1 MTDDQQ
7 QAVTQVL
14 WPEGRGGASVW
25 AVLDGARDPSIHL
38 ALIESRLEVR
48 CLFAGPL
55 PRALEMAAPQLVEL
69 LPGHRLTTK
78 LLGDAWGRSW
88 GVFLRTSDPADL
100 RMQLRKLLRVK
111 VEGGGHML
119 LRWYDPRV
127 LTLFLPTCDAE
138 QLRQMFAGVE
148 GFVCEAQRGRAF
160 SSYTLRQGEL
170 QVETRPLQAQS
181 APV

>member
-1 MTDDQQ
+1 MTDDQTQ
-7 QAVTQVL
+7 PVIQVL
-14 WPEGRGGASVW
+14 WPEGAQAGHSVW
-25 AVLDGARDPSIHL
+25 AVLDGARDPKIHL

-55 PRALEMAAPQLVEL
+55 PRELEMAAPQLVEI

-78 LLGDAWGRSW
+78 LLGSAWGRSW
-88 GVFLRTSDPADL
+88 GVFVRTSDAADL

-127 LTLFLPTCDAE
+127 LTMFLPTCDAE
-138 QLRQMFAGVE
+138 QLRQVFAGVE
-148 GFVCEAQRGRAF
+148 SFVCEAQHGRAF
-160 SSYTLRQGEL
+160 TSFTLQQGKL
-170 QVETRPLQAQS
+170 QVKTQPLQAQP
-181 APV
+181 A